1 MIKRV
6 KLINYRN
13 FLDFDIEL
21 SGGNLFILGENAA
34 GKTNFLESIYYGIKS
49 RSFRTHRERE
59 IINLRRNQAY
69 IGLEFVDKGMHKRV
83 EYLLDRNKKKRV
95 KLNGKEVRSL
105 RDIKEEV
112 VVFSP
117 DDLSLVKG
125 APENRRRF
133 FDDLFSSIDSE
144 YQYALNSYNRAL
156 LQKNNLLKEGTG
168 DPNLLKVFD
177 FELLKHG
184 SAVLFMRNSFLVRM
198 EEISRS
204 ILWELSGERENLK
217 IVYCSDI
224 CFNNI
229 DEDEIYEAFKCEFY
243 KNKERDM
250 IFKSTTTGPHRDDY
264 IFYVED
270 KDSRSYSSQGQQ
282 RTLSL
287 ALLLAKTEFLTI
299 KTGSKPIL
307 LLDDVF
313 SELDEARR
321 NYLIEYIRGFES
333 FITGTERPEFVDNI
347 ILIENGNWRNL

>member
-21 SGGNLFILGENAA
+21 SDGNLFILGENAA

-49 RSFRTHRERE
+49 KSFRTNRERE
-59 IINLRRNQAY
+59 IINLRKNQAY
-69 IGLEFVDKGMHKRV
+69 VGLEFENKALYKRV
-83 EYLLDRNKKKRV
+83 EYLLDRKKKKRV
-95 KLNGKEVRSL
+95 KLNGKEVKNL
-105 RDIKEEV
+105 REIKEDV

-133 FDDLFSSIDSE
+133 FDDLFSSIDGE
-144 YQYALNSYNRAL
+144 YNFSLASYNRAL
-156 LQKNNLLKEGTG
+156 LQKNNLLKEGTR
-168 DPNLLKVFD
+168 DLSLLKVFD
-177 FELLKHG
+177 HELLKHG

-198 EEISRS
+198 EEISGS
-204 ILWELSGERENLK
+204 ILKELSGERENLK
-217 IVYCSDI
+217 ISYCSDI
-224 CFNNI
+224 SFNNI
-229 DEDEIYEAFKCEFY
+229 DRDEIFEAFKCEFY
-243 KNKERDM
+243 KNRERDM

-270 KDSRSYSSQGQQ
+270 RDSRSYSSQGQQ

-287 ALLLAKTEFLTI
+287 ALLLAKTEFLTM
-299 KTGSKPIL
+299 KNGSKPIL

-321 NYLIEYIRGFES
+321 NYLIDYIKGFEA
-333 FITGTERPEFVDNI
+333 FITGTEKPEFVDKI
-347 ILIENGNWRNL
+347 ILIENGNWRNI